1 MFSRLSKIT
10 LVFIIASNLS
20 IVAVNNLVDYSSNY
34 LFVKNVLSMDTTF
47 PDNQLM
53 NRAITSPVLWDV
65 FYITIIIWEF
75 TIAIF
80 CWIGIIKL
88 LIKLKSTPEEFDK
101 AKTSSIIGLTMCALL
116 FGFAFITIAGE
127 WFLMWQSQTWNGE
140 SAALKLFMMS
150 GISLIYLNMKE

>member
-1 MFSRLSKIT
+1 
-10 LVFIIASNLS
+10 
-20 IVAVNNLVDYSSNY
+20 
-34 LFVKNVLSMDTTF
+34 MDTTF